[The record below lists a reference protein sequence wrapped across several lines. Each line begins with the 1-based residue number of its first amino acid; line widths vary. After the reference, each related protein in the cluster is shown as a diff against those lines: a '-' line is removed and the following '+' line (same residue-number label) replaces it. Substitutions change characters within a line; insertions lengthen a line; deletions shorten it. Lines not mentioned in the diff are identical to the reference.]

1 MEVVLHTSPINTEAK
16 RKDYTG
22 YNCVRQS
29 ILDMPDAATPL
40 CKPQWRD
47 VVEKVTPDL
56 GGDDACPCTK
66 GKTSNLEWFE
76 SITAGRDRWCKV
88 LRQS

>member
-1 MEVVLHTSPINTEAK
+1 MEVVLHTSPINTEAN

-22 YNCVRQS
+22 YDCVHQS

-40 CKPQWRD
+40 CKPQRRG

-56 GGDDACPCTK
+56 GGDDACPCAE
-66 GKTSNLEWFE
+66 GKPSNLEWFE
-76 SITAGRDRWCKV
+76 SITTGYYRWRKV